1 VTTEAKQEPSTLNVP
16 NVLTAFRLAL
26 VPVMAWVFL
35 ADPASPVHRWAAA
48 AVFVVASIT
57 DLVDGK
63 VARAYGL
70 VTSFGKLWDP
80 IADKA
85 LTGMAFVMLSV
96 VGDLPWWVTIV
107 VLVREWGITLL
118 RFVILKYGVMAANRG
133 GKAKTFLQTLALTA
147 YLIPL
152 PEVLHMGA
160 VVLMGAAVILT
171 VVTGV
176 DYLWEA
182 WKMRRRW
189 LAEQAGSV
197 QPIQP
202 DGAPVAPPV
211 DSAS

>member
-1 VTTEAKQEPSTLNVP
+1 MTTEAKQEPSTLNVP

-202 DGAPVAPPV
+202 DGSPVAPPV

>member
-1 VTTEAKQEPSTLNVP
+1 MTTEPKAEPSTLNLP

-26 VPVMAWVFL
+26 VPVLAWVFL
-35 ADPASPVHRWAAA
+35 TDPSAATFRWAAA
-48 AVFVVASIT
+48 AVFVVASLT

-85 LTGMAFVMLSV
+85 LTGAAFVLLSLV
-96 VGDLPWWVTIV
+96 AELPWWVTIV

-147 YLIPL
+147 YLMPL
-152 PEVLHMGA
+152 SEPLHQVA
-160 VVLMGAAVILT
+160 VWLMVAAVLLT
-171 VVTGV
+171 VVTGL

-182 WKMRRRW
+182 YRMRRRW
-189 LAEQAGSV
+189 LAAQAV
-197 QPIQP
+197 EPQP
-202 DGAPVAPPV
+202 
-211 DSAS
+211 